1 LINSCSTVIVLP
13 ICEALNYSY
22 ASSKGRRWHSIGS
35 LGLLSLQRF
44 GSLYCWRAISREEAK
59 RLFRT
64 GKADVLLCTDA
75 AAALA
80 ATAGPVRVLPGGSL
94 PG

>member
-1 LINSCSTVIVLP
+1 L
-13 ICEALNYSY
+13 SY
-22 ASSKGRRWHSIGS
+22 ASSKGRRWRSIGS

-64 GKADVLLCTDA
+64 GKANVPDAGATHPEVDIVSPRDARHSLL
-75 AAALA
+75 L
-80 ATAGPVRVLPGGSL
+80 GHF
-94 PG
+94 